1 MEPDDTKRKTAS
13 DFPQGVL
20 DLLIDHAHGR
30 IDRRG
35 FLEAAQTYAVG
46 GVSALAMFEML
57 RPNDA
62 WAQQVA
68 TSDPRIR
75 SETVTVPSPFGNG
88 AIKGLL
94 VRPAKPGQ
102 YPVVLVVHDYR
113 GLSPYIEDVARR
125 MAVENFVVF
134 AGDGL
139 TSLGGYPGDY
149 EEAGKM
155 FYTADREKM
164 IADFLAAAKWLKAR
178 PNSTGKLGAVGFC
191 FGGSVV
197 NRLAVL
203 MGEELDA
210 GAPYYGRAPKD
221 DEVAKIR
228 AAMLVQ
234 HGEHDTALVAGWPAY
249 EAALTKANVPH
260 QGYIYKGANHG
271 FHNDTI
277 PLYDEAAA
285 KLSWTRTIAWFN
297 RYLRA

>member
-1 MEPDDTKRKTAS
+1 MEPDDSQRKTAS

-20 DLLIDHAHGR
+20 NLLIDHAHGR

-46 GVSALAMFEML
+46 GVSALALFEML
-57 RPNDA
+57 RPNGA
-62 WAQQVA
+62 WAEQVA
-68 TSDPRIR
+68 ASDPRIK
-75 SETVTVPSPFGNG
+75 SETVTVPSPLGDG
-88 AIKGLL
+88 AIKGTL
-94 VRPAKPGQ
+94 VTPAMPGQ

-125 MAVENFVVF
+125 LAVENFIVF

-203 MGEELDA
+203 MGKDLDA
-210 GAPYYGRAPKD
+210 GAPYYGNAPKD
-221 DEVAKIR
+221 EDVARIR

-260 QGYIYKGANHG
+260 QGYVYKGANHG

-297 RYLRA
+297 TYLRA